1 MTRILTRILSIIA
14 LLFTTPAWAGDMD
27 ASIQLKLSENQIQAT
42 YKYGNRGLAERLV
55 SLYCQEQF
63 NKVGLLQAGGCTR
76 MLPIE
81 ANTCMA
87 RGLCK

>member
-1 MTRILTRILSIIA
+1 MTRILTIIA
-14 LLFTTPAWAGDMD
+14 LLFATPAWAKDTN
-27 ASIQLKLSENQIQAT
+27 AIQLKLSQNEIQAS
-42 YKYGNRGLAERLV
+42 YKYGDRDLAERLV
-55 SLYCQEQF
+55 NFYCQEQF
-63 NKVGLLQAGGCTR
+63 KKVGLLEEGGCTR

>member
-1 MTRILTRILSIIA
+1 MTRILTIIA
-14 LLFTTPAWAGDMD
+14 LLFATPAWAKDTN
-27 ASIQLKLSENQIQAT
+27 AIQLKLSQNEIQAS
-42 YKYGNRGLAERLV
+42 YKYGDRDLAERLV
-55 SLYCQEQF
+55 NLYCQVQF
-63 NKVGLLQAGGCTR
+63 KKVGLLEEGGCTR

>member
-1 MTRILTRILSIIA
+1 MTRILTIIA
-14 LLFTTPAWAGDMD
+14 LLFATPAWAKDTN
-27 ASIQLKLSENQIQAT
+27 AIQLKLSQNEIQAA
-42 YKYGNRGLAERLV
+42 YKYGDRDLAERLV
-55 SLYCQEQF
+55 NLYCQEQF
-63 NKVGLLQAGGCTR
+63 KKVGLLEEGGCTR